1 MRHHIEYIL
10 LLSVFLILQIIW
22 FNHIRLFGYY
32 TPIVFIYPLLILPL
46 LKNESLNL
54 LLAFFTGLFLDTISN
69 TGGIF
74 AATAV
79 FITYVRKIYF
89 MIFKNPA
96 QKLDYIQ
103 IANIAI
109 TQKILYFSIFV
120 LMAQIMIYALD
131 AFNIGLLILK
141 WKIII
146 INTLISIFFIVF
158 FDLIFFNPAKK

>member
-22 FNHIRLFGYY
+22 FNHIQLFGYY
-32 TPIVFIYPLLILPL
+32 TPIIFIYPLLILPL

-54 LLAFFTGLFLDTISN
+54 LLAFFTGLFLDTTSN

-103 IANIAI
+103 ITNIAI

-141 WKIII
+141 WKIIL

>member
-54 LLAFFTGLFLDTISN
+54 LLAFFTGLFLDTTSN

-158 FDLIFFNPAKK
+158 FDLIFFNPSKK

>member
-158 FDLIFFNPAKK
+158 FDLIFFNPSKK